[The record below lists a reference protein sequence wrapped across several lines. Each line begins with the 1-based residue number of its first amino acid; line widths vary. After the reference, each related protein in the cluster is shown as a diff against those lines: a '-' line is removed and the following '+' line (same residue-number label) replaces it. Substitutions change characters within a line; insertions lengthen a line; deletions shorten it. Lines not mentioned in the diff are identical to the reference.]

1 MGLLVLAAGLVGAK
15 IVTNTAKHITN
26 NKNKTKKEI
35 ENQRQQATLELE
47 HQKQQA
53 TLALEQQRQVMLREQ
68 LAFENQK
75 AKNDLEAV
83 KYRVQGDLDKK
94 RLEMNKNVFKTD
106 AIYSIKCISCH
117 AVLRGYPYRDIC
129 CSYCDTVQSITDNSK
144 LI

>member
-75 AKNDLEAV
+75 VKSDLEAV

-94 RLEMNKNVFKTD
+94 RLEMNKNVFKND

-117 AVLRGYPYRDIC
+117 AILRGYPYRDIC